1 MIIINDK
8 LRVPNLKLNALL
20 NTISSAMSI
29 VFPLITYPYATRVLQ
44 ATNLGKVNFASTT
57 ISYFSLIAVLG
68 MTQYASRE
76 GVQYRT
82 NRKDLNQFSSEI
94 FTLSIFTS
102 LGSLGLLIICYLCVP
117 KLHSYTL
124 LLIIYSTTILFGT
137 VGLNWLYALE
147 EDYLYTASRSI
158 LIQFISLILLFI
170 LVKGKGDF
178 YQYAALNAFSNVGAN
193 IFNLVYS
200 KKYIDLQL
208 CFDLKKVF
216 RHLKSCL
223 IFFSSSIASSIY
235 SNIDTTMLGLMTT
248 DYNVGIYSAA
258 VKIYVMI
265 KTLLTATTSVTM
277 PRLTFYIANGM
288 SKEFQKLISNI
299 FKMMITLLLPVVVG
313 LNLIADE
320 LVKVLLGKGFEGSV
334 LVIKILAFAVFFAIF
349 ATIINGCILLP
360 NKCEKLVLKS
370 TVVAAVFN
378 LLTNFIA
385 IPLWN
390 QNGAA
395 ITTVLSEC
403 MVLIVGW
410 HFAKHFIVLEKM
422 CRTVLTSI
430 LGCLVIT
437 FISYLCEHFFSNLI
451 LLLVSKVS
459 LCIFFYFFALYLMYN
474 EIIRDFVANGLRI
487 LFNKHVK

>member
-200 KKYIDLQL
+200 KKL
-208 CFDLKKVF
+208 
-216 RHLKSCL
+216 
-223 IFFSSSIASSIY
+223 
-235 SNIDTTMLGLMTT
+235 
-248 DYNVGIYSAA
+248 
-258 VKIYVMI
+258 
-265 KTLLTATTSVTM
+265 
-277 PRLTFYIANGM
+277 RLPI
-288 SKEFQKLISNI
+288 SK
-299 FKMMITLLLPVVVG
+299 M
-313 LNLIADE
+313 
-320 LVKVLLGKGFEGSV
+320 GF
-334 LVIKILAFAVFFAIF
+334 A
-349 ATIINGCILLP
+349 P
-360 NKCEKLVLKS
+360 
-370 TVVAAVFN
+370 
-378 LLTNFIA
+378 
-385 IPLWN
+385 
-390 QNGAA
+390 
-395 ITTVLSEC
+395 
-403 MVLIVGW
+403 
-410 HFAKHFIVLEKM
+410 
-422 CRTVLTSI
+422 
-430 LGCLVIT
+430 
-437 FISYLCEHFFSNLI
+437 
-451 LLLVSKVS
+451 
-459 LCIFFYFFALYLMYN
+459 
-474 EIIRDFVANGLRI
+474 
-487 LFNKHVK
+487 